1 MGGRA
6 FLRAALRPANILPT
20 TKPFGDQKWSP
31 SRIAARIFPSFI
43 LTDSL
48 GMPANPSENEYLRLV
63 PFSAYMKGEDRE
75 LSRTTDTFT
84 LKLDI

>member
-1 MGGRA
+1 
-6 FLRAALRPANILPT
+6 
-20 TKPFGDQKWSP
+20 
-31 SRIAARIFPSFI
+31 
-43 LTDSL
+43 
-48 GMPANPSENEYLRLV
+48 MPANPSENEYLRLV